1 MPAAKS
7 LVKETFSDSL
17 GMARTFELPD
27 DEMPST
33 LLMPL
38 LPLKDP
44 DLQVDFQDHTKYLL
58 IHANKT
64 ERVAPRDFTKSQ

>member
-1 MPAAKS
+1 
-7 LVKETFSDSL
+7 
-17 GMARTFELPD
+17 MARVFELAD
-27 DEMPST
+27 DEIPST
-33 LLMPL
+33 LFMPL

-64 ERVAPRDFTKSQ
+64 ARVAPHDFTKSK